1 MKYSDF
7 LSQKMKDDEFRHE
20 YEKLQPQYEVIK
32 ALIEARKSINMT
44 QHELSVKSGVAQ
56 SDISRIESGN
66 GNPTLKMLERLADGM
81 DMHLKLEFL
90 PNK

>member
-1 MKYSDF
+1 
-7 LSQKMKDDEFRHE
+7 
-20 YEKLQPQYEVIK
+20 
-32 ALIEARKSINMT
+32 MT

-56 SDISRIESGN
+56 SDISRIESGS

-81 DMHLKLEFL
+81 DMHLKLEFV